1 MGGTIAV
8 QSELN
13 QGTMFSFSIWV
24 DLPIEEQEKNSATVD
39 RIAVLTGAM
48 KGKEESALKVFG
60 TEENKAELEKN
71 LSKLILC
78 VEMDN
83 WEKAETFMTAV
94 KQLTDAAPQEIR
106 TATLR
111 LKMSAQ
117 KADYEKT
124 IAAYETLME
133 LL

>member
-1 MGGTIAV
+1 M
-8 QSELN
+8 
-13 QGTMFSFSIWV
+13 WV
-24 DLPIEEQEKNSATVD
+24 DLPEEEQENGSGTVD
-39 RIAVLTGAM
+39 RMAFLTGVM
-48 KGKEESALKVFG
+48 QEREEEAQIKTFG
-60 TEENKAELEKN
+60 TEENTAELEKN

-83 WEKAETFMTAV
+83 WEKAENFMTAV

-111 LKMSAQ
+111 LKMSVQ

-124 IAAYETLME
+124 IAAYETLMQ

>member
-1 MGGTIAV
+1 MKEYG
-8 QSELN
+8 
-13 QGTMFSFSIWV
+13 
-24 DLPIEEQEKNSATVD
+24 SA
-39 RIAVLTGAM
+39 
-48 KGKEESALKVFG
+48 
-60 TEENKAELEKN
+60 ENKAELDKN

-106 TATLR
+106 TASLR
-111 LKMSAQ
+111 LKMAVQ
-117 KADYEKT
+117 KADYDKT
-124 IAAYETLME
+124 NTAYEELMK